1 METTTKTTLV
11 HSGQPNHNVTRVGS
25 ASAQPFR
32 GVNTSTSTR
41 LNAHVV
47 LGLSLLMLSANAH
60 PLNTPTAGEAETS
73 HGLGLPPANFLSGI
87 RSEVTKGGFDNH
99 LAESILKLLHLN
111 THDVPEDT
119 DSLIAEGLDAI
130 PTADNDEDSGVSRTS
145 SNESPGSTDANL
157 SAMVEAQPPNLR
169 TESGNSMDSSSSSGT
184 VHLLESLFAQHPGL
198 GFALGVADLMHK
210 MRELFVDIA
219 ILEGEE
225 RGLRIGGTSRS
236 GSGALLSQMEG
247 ASHSLGMGE
256 GGALGLQLTPEGEE
270 IRTVDEKESL
280 AEDTL
285 FDDPPWFE
293 MDSIAEQELSIPG
306 AFDTTPSEDNAAAQ
320 QREEALY
327 PNLNP
332 LVNPYAALA
341 ISAVVATLFV
351 VGLVVARHYYRS
363 TSTNDSPDL
372 EQGAPPTELNQS
384 TQEATEEKRH
394 GSSSGRSSFSE
405 EFNEKISLEPGV
417 ETSEPSAE
425 ETTPQST
432 EQKEAKEALETLI
445 DVANA
450 AYQSSRQSLDEEKP
464 STSCGTPKSVTN
476 ALEVIRMEMEKDPR
490 SFDSVKGSLA
500 RKLLLTR
507 SRPATPFGA
516 LSRPQTPFSVP
527 SRPQT
532 PVMTFTPADDSP
544 MEKAMPI
551 PVHSS
556 RLAIAH
562 ILDSP
567 RSTAASSYV
576 SAAST
581 LANHRS
587 RQALLDISPTGS
599 MVLLNSP
606 TPSMV
611 HLPIERPVTASP
623 GASAAYMSAA
633 ASPSTSFIAADS
645 PILASTRAKMER
657 CSFDDPPMST
667 LGSPQ
672 FSPTLP
678 VPGSLVLFGEEES
691 DGRHLGG
698 GHQAAMIPSARMTE
712 TALNLALMLPAT
724 EWIFQ
729 FLVVF
734 VGWFGFMMRP
744 VPGRGTT
751 GGHRRRH

>member
-1 METTTKTTLV
+1 
-11 HSGQPNHNVTRVGS
+11 
-25 ASAQPFR
+25 
-32 GVNTSTSTR
+32 
-41 LNAHVV
+41 
-47 LGLSLLMLSANAH
+47 
-60 PLNTPTAGEAETS
+60 
-73 HGLGLPPANFLSGI
+73 
-87 RSEVTKGGFDNH
+87 
-99 LAESILKLLHLN
+99 
-111 THDVPEDT
+111 
-119 DSLIAEGLDAI
+119 
-130 PTADNDEDSGVSRTS
+130 
-145 SNESPGSTDANL
+145 
-157 SAMVEAQPPNLR
+157 MVEAQPPNLR
-169 TESGNSMDSSSSSGT
+169 TESGNSMDGSSSSGT

-225 RGLRIGGTSRS
+225 RGLRIGGTRTS
-236 GSGALLSQMEG
+236 GDGALLSQVEG
-247 ASHSLGMGE
+247 ASQSLGI
-256 GGALGLQLTPEGEE
+256 GGALGLQLTPEEE
-270 IRTVDEKESL
+270 ETGTVDEKESL

-285 FDDPPWFE
+285 FDDPPWVG
-293 MDSIAEQELSIPG
+293 MDTIAEQELTIPG
-306 AFDTTPSEDNAAAQ
+306 AFDTTPSEDEAAAQ

-332 LVNPYAALA
+332 FVNPYAALA

-363 TSTNDSPDL
+363 TLPNDSPDL
-372 EQGAPPTELNQS
+372 EQGAPPTESNQN
-384 TQEATEEKRH
+384 TQETAEEKRH
-394 GSSSGRSSFSE
+394 GPSSGRSSFSE
-405 EFNEKISLEPGV
+405 EFNEKLSLEPGV
-417 ETSEPSAE
+417 ETSGPSAE

-476 ALEVIRMEMEKDPR
+476 AMEVIRMEMEKDPR

-500 RKLLLTR
+500 RKLLLAR

-516 LSRPQTPFSVP
+516 PSRPQTPFSVP

-544 MEKAMPI
+544 MEKAMPV
-551 PVHSS
+551 PVQSS

-587 RQALLDISPTGS
+587 LQAPLDVSPTGS

-645 PILASTRAKMER
+645 PVLASTRAKMER

-691 DGRHLGG
+691 DGSRRGG
-698 GHQAAMIPSARMTE
+698 QQAVMIPSARMTE

-734 VGWFGFMMRP
+734 IGWFGFMMRP

-751 GGHRRRH
+751 GGHRRRR